1 MKYSDDILDKYLP
14 LSSISEKLEIEL
26 KKARGDG
33 SIEVTDAINKCYS
46 FQITKVAPKGS
57 LKMEDAGRWLITGG
71 KEAFLSELK
80 KVLANEPSGIEVAIY
95 DNSRQKKLINK
106 HRIITNPDEIQQIS
120 LAEKENKEFKKTSNQ
135 ITLLE
140 MKFNFER
147 EKDKLERKI
156 EDLTKE
162 NEQYKIDL
170 EEAENEI
177 DEIKENNE
185 NTLNGFE
192 EDFKKLEELKINPPY
207 VNTLS
212 TILGQAASGL
222 ILKHPA
228 SLDFLNYSPSAK
240 AELLKQLSADFGEVG
255 EATQTKELNA
265 SFEQTNDKSLEGK
278 SEDFKKMYNEL
289 DTFFKNISD
298 EELKLVYSL
307 IVILIKENK
316 VDTEKYK
323 KILSIMQD
331 TEKTNKE
338 TEPVNDNIPFQT
350 PLNT

>member
-1 MKYSDDILDKYLP
+1 
-14 LSSISEKLEIEL
+14 
-26 KKARGDG
+26 
-33 SIEVTDAINKCYS
+33 
-46 FQITKVAPKGS
+46 
-57 LKMEDAGRWLITGG
+57 
-71 KEAFLSELK
+71 
-80 KVLANEPSGIEVAIY
+80 
-95 DNSRQKKLINK
+95 
-106 HRIITNPDEIQQIS
+106 
-120 LAEKENKEFKKTSNQ
+120 
-135 ITLLE
+135 

-156 EDLTKE
+156 EELIKE

-177 DEIKENNE
+177 DEITEDNE

-192 EDFKKLEELKINPPY
+192 EDFKKLEELKTNPPY

-212 TILGQAASGL
+212 TILGQAAGSL

-240 AELLKQLSADFGEVG
+240 AELLKQLAADFGEAG
-255 EATQTKELNA
+255 EASTTKELAA
-265 SFEQTNDKSLEGK
+265 SFEQTADKGLGGK
-278 SEDFKKMYNEL
+278 SEEFKKMYNEL